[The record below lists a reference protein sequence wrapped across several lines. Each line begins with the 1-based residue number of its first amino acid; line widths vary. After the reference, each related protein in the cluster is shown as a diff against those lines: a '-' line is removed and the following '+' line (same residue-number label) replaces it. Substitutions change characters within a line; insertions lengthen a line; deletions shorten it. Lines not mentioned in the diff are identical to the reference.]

1 MTVQS
6 SHPIRRLNNFVMG
19 IITFVGCTVLTL
31 MMLLIAADV
40 CCRYLLNRPIA
51 GGFEITEYFMAVL
64 VPLAIAFCEKFRG
77 HISVDMV
84 VSRFSEKAQLIID
97 SVTSILTLLL
107 YALIAWQSVIYVGQ
121 IFESKLASTV
131 LLIPTYPFVI
141 PLVLGFAVLCLL
153 LAGFVFR
160 TITQLKGGRTDEPH

>member
-1 MTVQS
+1 MTS
-6 SHPIRRLNNFVMG
+6 HANHPIRRLNDLVMG
-19 IITFVGCTVLTL
+19 TITFIGCAVLTL

-40 CCRYLLNRPIA
+40 FCRYLLNRPIA
-51 GGFEITEYFMAVL
+51 GGFEITEYFMAIL

-97 SVTSILTLLL
+97 SVTSLLTLLL
-107 YALIAWQSVIYVGQ
+107 YVLIAWQSTIYVKQ

-131 LLIPTYPFVI
+131 LLIPTYPFVL
-141 PLVLGFAVLCLL
+141 PLALGFAILSLL